1 MKNNKTFFDLVER
14 KRQEIIDNGGIC
26 LQDVINLEAVL
37 KDSYD
42 GDYES
47 PILQEGVTLTKFTKQ
62 RSEQYHQVVI
72 NSLTNILK
80 ARDLENIKHQSTL
93 LKDIDN
99 AKAWAK
105 YLSYLK
111 LLVNRLKEL
120 DPALI
125 EQIQNVNY
133 VVYDKNS
140 DSFIKKTPDEPLL
153 GCIAHTELK
162 DVILKLPALDAG
174 SRELGYMDKAL
185 LHTIGQAVVSEDDM
199 VIEVHANDIAYQLLL
214 AIGENRDN
222 LQDDL
227 DLETTECPRQA
238 FLNIKS
244 WYAGN
249 VQYDYSMTATDL
261 VRLMDRLPE
270 IEKPLNKA
278 LKWLHKLLGEYA
290 FSSGLIT
297 KTVDI
302 TWLPGLPVKD
312 LLSEST
318 DATLRVLTR
327 IVNIPKDNFNM
338 MF

>member
-1 MKNNKTFFDLVER
+1 MKNNKTFFDLVAR

-72 NSLTNILK
+72 DSLTNILK

-93 LKDIDN
+93 LEDIDN

-120 DPALI
+120 DPTLI

-174 SRELGYMDKAL
+174 SKELGYMDKAL
-185 LHTIGQAVVSEDDM
+185 LHTIEKAVVSEDDI

-214 AIGENRDN
+214 AIGENRDGK
-222 LQDDL
+222 LDDQ

-244 WYAGN
+244 WYAEN

-278 LKWLHKLLGEYA
+278 LHWLFKLLGEYA

-327 IVNIPKDNFNM
+327 IVNIPEYDFNM
-338 MF
+338 ML